1 MHAWILVCDD
11 EAHIRHII
19 AHKLRAVGFN
29 VAEARDG
36 AEAKA
41 LLDPGA
47 KEPLRPNLIITD
59 YQMPQVTGLELC
71 MFLKARPD
79 TAKTPVLML
88 TARGY
93 SLSKEDL
100 AQTNIQ
106 QVISKPFGVK
116 LLLERVAQVLLATCP
131 DMVPPAARNLSKPD
145 SNAGPLA
152 A

>member
-36 AEAKA
+36 GEAKA

-59 YQMPQVTGLELC
+59 YQMPQLTGLELC
-71 MFLKARPD
+71 MLLKARPD

-100 AQTNIQ
+100 AQTNIR

-116 LLLERVAQVLLATCP
+116 MLLERVAQVLLTTCP
-131 DMVPPAARNLSKPD
+131 DLVPPAARALSKP
-145 SNAGPLA
+145 NTGPLA